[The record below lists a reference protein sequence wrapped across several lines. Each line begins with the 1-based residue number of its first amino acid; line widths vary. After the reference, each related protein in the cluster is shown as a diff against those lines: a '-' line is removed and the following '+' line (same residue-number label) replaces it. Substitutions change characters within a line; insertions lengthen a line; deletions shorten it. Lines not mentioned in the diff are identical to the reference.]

1 MESKQ
6 TVSLHACLVSRILV
20 HDCVF
25 ACLLFARSHLGH
37 LRHSCSPLVFTM
49 SHQSSWW
56 STSSSWEQR
65 EPQWNRAAAD
75 GDQSWDRSW
84 TPTKRTS
91 KYEQHDWQSPAGF
104 KTTQGLPDNFVQSKS
119 HLDSREIYGKN
130 FVTEDCCNFVEF
142 QVWTGWTKH
151 GTSEARRPIM
161 AWLAQPAFE
170 SSLAR

>member
-20 HDCVF
+20 HG
-25 ACLLFARSHLGH
+25 CLFVARNHLGH

-75 GDQSWDRSW
+75 GDQSRDRSW

-104 KTTQGLPDNFVQSKS
+104 KTTKASPTILFRARVIWTVVKS
-119 HLDSREIYGKN
+119 TGKLCYGRLLQLRGVPSMDWLDK
-130 FVTEDCCNFVEF
+130 
-142 QVWTGWTKH
+142 
-151 GTSEARRPIM
+151 
-161 AWLAQPAFE
+161 AWNK
-170 SSLAR
+170 